1 MITRKIL
8 RLTTLVLFL
17 AISLPAISSN
27 VSAEPGTVPKTEEP
41 KAQQLLLRLD
51 QIKAMDKTELSGT
64 EKKNLR
70 KEVKEIKKELKV
82 ISGGVYLSVGAV
94 IIIILLLILLL

>member
-8 RLTTLVLFL
+8 QLTTLVLFM

-27 VSAEPGTVPKTEEP
+27 VSPASEPGATDP

-51 QIKAMDKTELSGT
+51 QIKAMDKSTLSSV

-70 KEVKEIKKELKV
+70 KEVKEIKKELKATSNG
-82 ISGGVYLSVGAV
+82 IYLSIGAV

>member
-8 RLTTLVLFL
+8 RLTTLVLFI
-17 AISLPAISSN
+17 AISLPATSSTIS
-27 VSAEPGTVPKTEEP
+27 AAPEPGATDP

-51 QIKAMDKTELSGT
+51 QIKAMDKTQLSST

-70 KEVKEIKKELKV
+70 KEVKEIKKEMKV
-82 ISGGVYLSVGAV
+82 ISGGVYLSIGAV

>member
-8 RLTTLVLFL
+8 QLTTLVLFM

-27 VSAEPGTVPKTEEP
+27 VSPASEPGATDP

-51 QIKAMDKTELSGT
+51 QIKAMDKSTLTSV

-82 ISGGVYLSVGAV
+82 VSGGVYLSIGAV

>member
-1 MITRKIL
+1 MITRKLL
-8 RLTTLVLFL
+8 RLTTLVLFI
-17 AISLPAISSN
+17 AISLPATSSTISS
-27 VSAEPGTVPKTEEP
+27 APEPGATDP

-51 QIKAMDKTELSGT
+51 QIKAMDKTQLSST

-70 KEVKEIKKELKV
+70 KEVKEIKKEMKV
-82 ISGGVYLSVGAV
+82 LSGGVYLSIGAV

>member
-27 VSAEPGTVPKTEEP
+27 VSPVSEPGATDP
-41 KAQQLLLRLD
+41 KAQQLILRLD
-51 QIKAMDKTELSGT
+51 QIKAMDKSVLTGT
-64 EKKNLR
+64 EKKELR

-82 ISGGVYLSVGAV
+82 ISGGVYLSIGAV